1 MKAHIGLCES
11 AKPDK
16 PIQQSGAQYLALV
29 TLLLWL
35 LPKNIVSWNTN
46 KELSVLVHLFV
57 FFFICCIDRRIPQDS
72 IGNRWNSS
80 AVSATVQT
88 HRQSSPEPPQH
99 RTNTLLVVSPRG
111 SEKKT

>member
-1 MKAHIGLCES
+1 MKAHIGLCGS

-35 LPKNIVSWNTN
+35 LPKNIVSWNMN

-57 FFFICCIDRRIPQDS
+57 FFFLIEEYLKTVLE
-72 IGNRWNSS
+72 IGGILW
-80 AVSATVQT
+80 
-88 HRQSSPEPPQH
+88 
-99 RTNTLLVVSPRG
+99 L
-111 SEKKT
+111 